1 VKKPLVAPIPVPVPR
16 AAPPL
21 AATQRRRHRV
31 ARLLAVVDRRVAR
44 LLAVVG
50 RRVARQ
56 LAAVLRRVA
65 IGVRVVVPTSIAA
78 RDPSVAIGMIVRRA
92 RP

>member
-1 VKKPLVAPIPVPVPR
+1 M
-16 AAPPL
+16 
-21 AATQRRRHRV
+21 

>member
-1 VKKPLVAPIPVPVPR
+1 MAPIPVPVPR

-21 AATQRRRHRV
+21 AATQRRRH
-31 ARLLAVVDRRVAR
+31 RVAR